1 MGHGA
6 PWHDPVVRA
15 VALLALV
22 VALLTGCGGDDSSVV
37 VPYVVGLS
45 EPNAIQVTEEAGL
58 TPLVERGPTTDAD
71 SRRWEPFVE
80 AGQIDCAYCGGRI
93 WPGQD
98 WDLGHSVDRQSVAP
112 EHRHCNRAT
121 AKRRLRHSREW

>member
-71 SRRWEPFVE
+71 KGFVYSQFPRE
-80 AGQIDCAYCGGRI
+80 GSVADEGQILTIRVSEG
-93 WPGQD
+93 P
-98 WDLGHSVDRQSVAP
+98 P
-112 EHRHCNRAT
+112 
-121 AKRRLRHSREW
+121 